1 MSQIKITQERSKI
14 RCLKKHKRT
23 LEALGLRRPRHSVIH
38 NDTPQIRGMVA
49 QVSYLVRVEPALD
62 GAAPGEALGT
72 RQAASKPKPRTTKPK
87 RAAAGRSKRAA
98 VRAPKRTAAKA
109 GRTAAGRAKE

>member
-23 LEALGLRRPRHSVIH
+23 LEALGLRRPNHSVIH

-49 QVSYLVRVEPALD
+49 QVSYLVRVE
-62 GAAPGEALGT
+62 
-72 RQAASKPKPRTTKPK
+72 
-87 RAAAGRSKRAA
+87 AAAGETAGTKQPAAKPRLSTAKPKKRVASGKKRVVAKGRGATRKASAKRA
-98 VRAPKRTAAKA
+98 KR
-109 GRTAAGRAKE
+109 

>member
-49 QVSYLVRVEPALD
+49 QVSYLVRVEAAPVD
-62 GAAPGEALGT
+62 GAPGEAAGT
-72 RQAASKPKPRTTKPK
+72 LKAAKPK
-87 RAAAGRSKRAA
+87 RAAARKPKRAVA
-98 VRAPKRTAAKA
+98 RKPKRPTMKPRRAAS
-109 GRTAAGRAKE
+109 GRTTK